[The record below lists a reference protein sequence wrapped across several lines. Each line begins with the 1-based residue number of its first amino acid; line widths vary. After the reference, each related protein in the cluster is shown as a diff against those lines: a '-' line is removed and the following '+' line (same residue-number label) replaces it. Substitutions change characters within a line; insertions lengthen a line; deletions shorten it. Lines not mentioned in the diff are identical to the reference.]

1 MDSESR
7 DNTNEKMAE
16 QENGDRGLQLV
27 PESVLK
33 RKHDLDE
40 MKANR
45 AAQQITNPRGNR
57 KVFSQKTKVTKVRKP
72 ESILAQAR
80 AKRNHSIRYKRVL
93 KKGMQKRASDKK
105 VEKTKTVTP
114 DGVTDEDREDELKKE
129 VTYAANSIGANIVF
143 IVRIREPN
151 GMPKNVK
158 RVLNTLKLKRVNE
171 GVFCRYDST
180 SRKMLHLVEPWIT
193 YGVPSKQ
200 MVSDL
205 IHRRG
210 YGKVEGKRTAL
221 SDNTIVE
228 KVLGGQTEGA
238 IICVEDLV
246 HEIYNVGDEFKKA
259 NSFLWTFHLAAPRSK
274 FQKDKLNFKDG
285 GDYGDRGE
293 EMDDLIRQML

>member
-1 MDSESR
+1 
-7 DNTNEKMAE
+7 MAE
-16 QENGDRGLQLV
+16 QGNGDRGLQLV

-80 AKRNHSIRYKRVL
+80 AKRNNSIRYKRVL

-114 DGVTDEDREDELKKE
+114 DGVTDEDREDELRKE

-171 GVFCRYDST
+171 VR
-180 SRKMLHLVEPWIT
+180 
-193 YGVPSKQ
+193 
-200 MVSDL
+200 
-205 IHRRG
+205 
-210 YGKVEGKRTAL
+210 
-221 SDNTIVE
+221 
-228 KVLGGQTEGA
+228 
-238 IICVEDLV
+238 
-246 HEIYNVGDEFKKA
+246 
-259 NSFLWTFHLAAPRSK
+259 SFR
-274 FQKDKLNFKDG
+274 
-285 GDYGDRGE
+285 
-293 EMDDLIRQML
+293 